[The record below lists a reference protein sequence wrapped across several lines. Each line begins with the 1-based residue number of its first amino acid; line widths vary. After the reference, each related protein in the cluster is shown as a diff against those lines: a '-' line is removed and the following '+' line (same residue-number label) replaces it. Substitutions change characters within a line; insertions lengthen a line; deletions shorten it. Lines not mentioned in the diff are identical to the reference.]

1 MNHLLT
7 YLIEVARAAALSVA
21 LAQPPSGD
29 WLAKSRVEVRRS
41 DHEYIERMVN
51 DYRGFADGPSQEA
64 LFVARGIAESET
76 FFKARDYAAAENR
89 LRATLQGSSDN
100 DPYLRWMLAEKL
112 FLQKRFAECR
122 EVLAPV
128 VHPVWDEPPLLM
140 YAISCLQTGTDNLDI
155 RRYIKKQ
162 AERFDQLAEFPETL
176 PNVLSLESAIA
187 TGYYALG
194 TRESSRFPLNV
205 ECLRE
210 AHRLLP
216 TNVNVAAVCAGYG
229 YRGGESAAWSAGV
242 LKSVLPYAGGRLRKR
257 VVSLIR
263 IYDPRFR
270 DGGS

>member
-1 MNHLLT
+1 MSLCFE
-7 YLIEVARAAALSVA
+7 IARAAALSVA

-41 DHEYIERMVN
+41 DHEYVERMVN

-128 VHPVWDEPPLLM
+128 VHPVWDEPPLLI

-155 RRYIKKQ
+155 RRYIRKQ
-162 AERFDQLAEFPETL
+162 SEYFDQFKDCPGTL
-176 PNVLSLESAIA
+176 PDLLRRED
-187 TGYYALG
+187 ALAAAYLALAR
-194 TRESSRFPLNV
+194 RESSRYPLTV
-205 ECLRE
+205 ECYRE

-216 TNVNVAAVCAGYG
+216 RNPAIAIGLAVAGHNAGETPAWCA
-229 YRGGESAAWSAGV
+229 AL
-242 LKSVLPYAGGRLRKR
+242 LKSVLPDATGTIRRR
-257 VVSLIR
+257 VLLGIR
-263 IYDPRFR
+263 TFDPTFR
-270 DGGS
+270 DGNS